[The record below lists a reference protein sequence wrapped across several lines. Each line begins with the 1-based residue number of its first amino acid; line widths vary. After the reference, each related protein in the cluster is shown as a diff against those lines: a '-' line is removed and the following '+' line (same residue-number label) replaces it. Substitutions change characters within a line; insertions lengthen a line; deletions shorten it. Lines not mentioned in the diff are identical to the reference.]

1 MVDVFISFARDDAM
15 TAKRLQEALSRAG
28 LSVFVD
34 QDVLVAGTDFTSAIA
49 DSLRSARAVVVL
61 LSASSRRSKW
71 VQEELAS
78 VLEQKAG
85 PLVIPVLLDRQAK
98 DNWVWPLVANRQA
111 IDLTE
116 KPYELD
122 QVALVLQKLL
132 GGKQRA
138 ASPERFNDDYP
149 SPASAASPP
158 QPPVARKRNAALALV
173 AFMMLAALAVLA
185 TTFLL
190 QPAGAPEDTKL
201 PTPWLMLG
209 AGAVGVIAGYLIR
222 KWRE

>member
-15 TAKRLQEALSRAG
+15 TARRLQQALATAG

-61 LSASSRRSKW
+61 LSASTRRSKW

-85 PLVIPVLLDRQAK
+85 PLVIPVLLDRHAK

-111 IDLTE
+111 IDLTDR
-116 KPYELD
+116 PDELD
-122 QVALVLQKLL
+122 KVAFLLRKLL
-132 GGKQRA
+132 SGKRRS
-138 ASPERFNDDYP
+138 ASPELLDEASL
-149 SPASAASPP
+149 SPASAAGLSPP
-158 QPPVARKRNAALALV
+158 PPSRSRNTVLALAALV
-173 AFMMLAALAVLA
+173 TLAVLA

-190 QPAGAPEDTKL
+190 RTGGAHETRW
-201 PTPWLMLG
+201 PTLWLILG
-209 AGAVGVIAGYLIR
+209 AGAAGVLIGYLLR